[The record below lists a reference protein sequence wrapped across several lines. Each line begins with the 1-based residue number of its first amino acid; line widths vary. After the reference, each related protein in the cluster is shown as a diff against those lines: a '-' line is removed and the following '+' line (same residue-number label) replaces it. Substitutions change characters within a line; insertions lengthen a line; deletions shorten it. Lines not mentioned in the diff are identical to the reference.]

1 MIGINT
7 TIFGLLA
14 ITFALLQP
22 RDGSAGVPTDQIRV
36 TVDRVLAILKDPA
49 LNSAGAKEA
58 RRSELSKAILPR
70 FDFEEMAK
78 RSLGA
83 EWRRRTSVE
92 QEEFIRLFTELLK
105 NSYIESIES
114 YRGEKVIYRSE
125 SQDGA
130 YADVGTKVIN
140 DTGEEFTID
149 YRLNLEG
156 SEWKV
161 YDVII
166 ENISIVNN
174 YRSQFSRILG
184 RSSFA
189 ELLRTIRDKVN

>member
-1 MIGINT
+1 MIRKS
-7 TIFGLLA
+7 TIILSAMILTLVLLHTGA
-14 ITFALLQP
+14 A
-22 RDGSAGVPTDQIRV
+22 SAGVPTDQIRV
-36 TVDRVLAILKDPA
+36 TVDRVLMILKDPA
-49 LNSAGAKEA
+49 LNAAGAKEA

-78 RSLGA
+78 RSLGG
-83 EWRRRTSVE
+83 EWRRRTPAE

-130 YADVGTKVIN
+130 YADVGTRVIN
-140 DTGEEFTID
+140 DRGEEFTID
-149 YRLNLEG
+149 YRLNREG

-174 YRSQFSRILG
+174 YRSQFTRILG

-189 ELLRTIRDKVN
+189 ALLQTIRDKIR